1 MLPRPSQNAVK
12 VHVTVPDLAGVQR
25 VLVLLTGRRNQLT
38 HFAAE
43 EAGVGRWRVTLDV
56 VAGSD
61 DVDLLEARLNRLP
74 SVLVVDVRR
83 GAALAATA

>member
-1 MLPRPSQNAVK
+1 MLPRPSPYAAK

-25 VLVLLTGRRNQLT
+25 VLMLLTGRRNQLT

-56 VAGSD
+56 VAGPD
-61 DVDLLEARLNRLP
+61 EVDLLEARLHRLP
-74 SVLVVDVRR
+74 SVLGVDVRR
-83 GAALAATA
+83 GVALAATG